1 MPGPVAPAGVE
12 GGRVPHPPLGKR
24 KSCLKTSAAAGA
36 SHARAPRDAPSRC
49 DHRRPGL
56 GHAGSLAGI
65 RRLALISASLMA
77 VALVPAPALAA
88 SADVSATE
96 VYVRANYALVS
107 SAHARLGVAEATL
120 QALLRRVRRQCPKV
134 AAGSPQNTDSE
145 ALTFELVGE
154 MRLAATRPNAGAV
167 GRFAR
172 AVARLHWS
180 NAKLTNAVRSYA
192 AALRKQSQLAIPDV
206 CAEVGAWVSSGFQTL
221 PDGTTRFN
229 RALPEYVAMGML
241 PTRLMAPYVTSS
253 QRGLLQR
260 TRHLEEDISE
270 MEAFAVETWG
280 QIMDELALNP

>member
-1 MPGPVAPAGVE
+1 
-12 GGRVPHPPLGKR
+12 
-24 KSCLKTSAAAGA
+24 
-36 SHARAPRDAPSRC
+36 
-49 DHRRPGL
+49 
-56 GHAGSLAGI
+56 
-65 RRLALISASLMA
+65 MA

-96 VYVRANYALVS
+96 AYVRANYALVS
-107 SAHARLGVAEATL
+107 SAHAKLGVAEAIL
-120 QALLRRVRRQCPKV
+120 QALLRRVRGECPKI

-167 GRFAR
+167 ARFA
-172 AVARLHWS
+172 AATAKLQWS
-180 NAKLTNAVRSYA
+180 NAGLNHAVRSYSA
-192 AALRKQSQLAIPDV
+192 QLRKQSRLAVPDV
-206 CAEVGAWVSSGFQTL
+206 CAEVRAWVVSGFQTL
-221 PDGTTRFN
+221 PEGTTRFN

-241 PTRLMAPYVTSS
+241 PTRLIAPYATSS

-260 TRHLEEDISE
+260 TRQLEEDISE

>member
-1 MPGPVAPAGVE
+1 
-12 GGRVPHPPLGKR
+12 
-24 KSCLKTSAAAGA
+24 
-36 SHARAPRDAPSRC
+36 
-49 DHRRPGL
+49 
-56 GHAGSLAGI
+56 
-65 RRLALISASLMA
+65 MA

-96 VYVRANYALVS
+96 AYVRANYALVS
-107 SAHARLGVAEATL
+107 SAHAKLGVAEAIL
-120 QALLRRVRRQCPKV
+120 QALLRRVRGECPKI

-167 GRFAR
+167 ARFA
-172 AVARLHWS
+172 AAAAAAKLQWS
-180 NAKLTNAVRSYA
+180 NAGLNHAVRSYSA
-192 AALRKQSQLAIPDV
+192 QLRKQSRLAVPDV
-206 CAEVGAWVSSGFQTL
+206 CAEVRAWVVSGFQTL
-221 PDGTTRFN
+221 PEGTTRFN

-241 PTRLMAPYVTSS
+241 PTRLIAPYVTSS

-260 TRHLEEDISE
+260 TRQLEEDISE